1 MRQRMNLGILV
12 FTHRPAWGELL
23 CEYLDKSE
31 RLGPAFLPG
40 SSEEVSARLRSRAL
54 DVALLDPEHPAVD
67 VFALGR
73 KLSRRRPPCHSIYL
87 CSTITE
93 GWVLNAIEA
102 GASGLLAS
110 CASASDLGRA
120 IRAVRKG
127 QRYYGPGV
135 ATLVSELASPKSKVP
150 FLSGRER
157 QVLRLI
163 CLGQTTKEIAL
174 ALSLAPKTVDDIRF
188 EMMAKTRTSR
198 ATQLVRYACA
208 ERLVN
213 LTSRWERMFSGGAA
227 AGK

>member
-1 MRQRMNLGILV
+1 MKSGVLV
-12 FTHRPAWGELL
+12 FTHRPIWGELL
-23 CEYLDKSE
+23 CGYLE
-31 RLGPAFLPG
+31 
-40 SSEEVSARLRSRAL
+40 SSEGLRPALRATDEAEAWAHLKSRPV
-54 DVALLDPEHPAVD
+54 DVALLDPEHPAAD
-67 VFALGR
+67 VFSFARRLA
-73 KLSRRRPPCHSIYL
+73 RRRLPCRSIFI

-93 GWVLNAIEA
+93 GWVLGAIEA

-127 QRYYGPGV
+127 QRYFGPGV
-135 ATLVSELASPKSKVP
+135 ATLVSELASAKSKVP

-157 QVLRLI
+157 RVLRLI

-174 ALSLAPKTVDDIRF
+174 ALSLAPKTVDDIRYG
-188 EMMAKTRTSR
+188 MMAKTRTSR

-208 ERLVN
+208 ERLVDI
-213 LTSRWERMFSGGAA
+213 TSRWERLFSTPPA